1 MAINDFIPAIWSRLL
16 LENLRNSLVFG
27 QPAVINQDY
36 TGEIAGAGSSVKIH
50 SIGAITVDDYTKNS
64 DLSAPE
70 TLTDDEVIL
79 NIDQAR
85 AFNFQIDD
93 VDAAQ
98 QVPKVMQGA
107 MAEAAYALAN
117 DLDSYLAG
125 LNGDADIT
133 SGFGTDND
141 PIEPDT
147 DSAYE
152 YLANAFTALDEANC
166 PSQGRWAVVPPWFH
180 GLLRKDAR
188 FVSYGTDQ
196 NRAVLEN
203 GIVGQAA
210 GFNVFVSNNV
220 ANDEGAAYKIM
231 FGHPAAWTMAL
242 QVEKVEAFR
251 MERRFADA
259 MKGLNVYGAKVVR
272 PTILGCMTADR
283 TGDVIGS

>member
-1 MAINDFIPAIWSRLL
+1 MAIDNFIPAIWSRLL
-16 LENLRNSLVFG
+16 LENLRNSLVYG
-27 QPAVINQDY
+27 QPAVINRDY
-36 TGEIAGAGSSVKIH
+36 TGEIAGQGSSVKIH
-50 SIGAITVDDYTKNS
+50 SIGPISVVDYTKNT

-70 TLTDDEVIL
+70 TLSDDEVVL

-98 QVPKVMQGA
+98 QVPKVMEGA
-107 MAEAAYALAN
+107 MREAAYALTN
-117 DLDSYLAG
+117 DLDQYVAG
-125 LNGDADIT
+125 LHADAGIT
-133 SGFGTDND
+133 DGFGTDGN
-141 PIEPDT
+141 PIEPDS

-152 YLANAFTALDEANC
+152 YLANAFTALDEANA

-180 GLLRKDAR
+180 GLLRKDGR
-188 FVSYGTDQ
+188 FVSYGTDA

-220 ANDEGAAYKIM
+220 ANDNGSAYKIL
-231 FGHPAAWTMAL
+231 FGHPAAWTMAM

-259 MKGLNVYGAKVVR
+259 VKGLNVYGAKVIR

-283 TGDVIGS
+283 TGDVITS